1 MWKETKLKISILN
14 IYCIYF
20 TMKPTYTFLPT
31 IILILMMFFLFP
43 ITSNGET
50 RIQCSNVVGAVRPC
64 VVFFRGGSGV
74 TGMPPAACC
83 AGVSTLSKMAAAK
96 NRQAVCRCVQSAIKN
111 LRATDATVKA
121 LPRRCG
127 VTLPFTFSPN
137 VKCPG

>member
-1 MWKETKLKISILN
+1 
-14 IYCIYF
+14 
-20 TMKPTYTFLPT
+20 MKPTYTFLLVT
-31 IILILMMFFLFP
+31 ILMMFLLFP

-83 AGVSTLSKMAAAK
+83 AGISTLSKMAAK
-96 NRQAVCRCVQSAIKN
+96 NIASRQAVCRCVQSAIKN

>member
-1 MWKETKLKISILN
+1 M
-14 IYCIYF
+14 YF
-20 TMKPTYTFLPT
+20 TMKPTYTFLLVT
-31 IILILMMFFLFP
+31 ILMFLLFP

-83 AGVSTLSKMAAAK
+83 AGISTLSKMAAK

>member
-1 MWKETKLKISILN
+1 
-14 IYCIYF
+14 
-20 TMKPTYTFLPT
+20 
-31 IILILMMFFLFP
+31 MMFFLFP

-137 VKCPG
+137 VKCPGYDEPWSDLEDLNQKDVVLPTATTGTIFIFF